1 MAHSREGVCLEPF
14 FARTLARIEGGQTV
28 RDLGGRLRC
37 RRDGGRLYVVHL
49 LPAPAFAVPFRI
61 GLCDL

>member
-14 FARTLARIEGGQTV
+14 FTRTFVRIDGGQTV
-28 RDLGGRLRC
+28 RDLGARLRC
-37 RRDGGRLYVVHL
+37 RRDGGRLYVVCL
-49 LPAPAFAVPFRI
+49 LPVPAFAVPFRI